1 MEVDIQAE
9 FSEGQ
14 ALPNQAAMGPLVA
27 QIMRAVTGQ
36 AAPPARQAQQASWAL
51 LSLFDSC
58 SAPRGAWGMIPLL
71 ITRKGAAMC
80 SRDLSGQAAQTDVQ
94 LLGMGRALR

>member
-36 AAPPARQAQQASWAL
+36 AAPPARQPQQASRAL
-51 LSLFDSC
+51 PLSCHKC
-58 SAPRGAWGMIPLL
+58 SAFWLVWGVINSSFSGKILPC
-71 ITRKGAAMC
+71 TVT
-80 SRDLSGQAAQTDVQ
+80 LSG
-94 LLGMGRALR
+94 